1 MLLIENTEPCVR
13 TVGPIILI
21 PGMNRIDPDQWE
33 TLQHDYGKPVDELIE
48 QGVLA
53 INKTTRPTVGI
64 VKKTYSIKLLQEWL
78 DSANNAKGPVRKAI
92 VDQLKLLTDPVKKYD
107 KDGDGDELSA
117 GDA

>member
-33 TLQHDYGKPVDELIE
+33 ALQGDYGKPVDDLID

-53 INKTTRPTVGI
+53 LNKTTKPTVAI

-78 DSANNAKGPVRKAI
+78 DDAKNAKGPVRKAI
-92 VDQLKLLTDPVKKYD
+92 VDQLKLLTDPPKNKHEED
-107 KDGDGDELSA
+107 DGDST